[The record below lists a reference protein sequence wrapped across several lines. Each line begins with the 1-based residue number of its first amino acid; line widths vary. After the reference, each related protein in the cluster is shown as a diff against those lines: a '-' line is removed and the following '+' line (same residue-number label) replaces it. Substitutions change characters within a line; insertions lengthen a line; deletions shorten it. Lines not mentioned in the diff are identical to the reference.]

1 VYIARALIA
10 TASFALLSL
19 ALAWPARAAPVARPR
34 PDRDGL
40 PAPARAQ
47 AGELVEITM
56 ECAGWLRGTVLSEPP
71 RKGIFPASFVE
82 ITGDLEVE
90 PP

>member
-1 VYIARALIA
+1 V
-10 TASFALLSL
+10 
-19 ALAWPARAAPVARPR
+19 
-34 PDRDGL
+34 
-40 PAPARAQ
+40 Q